1 MCANAI
7 STIGLLLSSLGFLS
21 RLRGIVPGWEDPLSF
36 RVEGAIGQLFPPG
49 QIILDRETLEQ
60 IGKVKPDVLGD
71 DRSSA
76 HPLIIRFEPV
86 DSLKNEV
93 MYVVCKLLW
102 EPVNGVETP
111 KLSVETTL
119 HENEKKAWQTH
130 NIYTNDDLFKAFEEE
145 ENQDRE
151 DLLCLICFSEL
162 RSMVNMPCGHACVGE
177 ACIYKY
183 FENGDNRECPVCRV
197 RSFNCYD

>member
-1 MCANAI
+1 M
-7 STIGLLLSSLGFLS
+7 T
-21 RLRGIVPGWEDPLSF
+21 PGWEEPLSF
-36 RVEGAIGQLFPPG
+36 RVEGALGQVFPPG
-49 QIILDRETLEQ
+49 MVILDYETLREFDN
-60 IGKVKPDVLGD
+60 VKAENLGD
-71 DRSSA
+71 DRYSG

-102 EPVNGVETP
+102 EEIGGIQTP
-111 KLSVETTL
+111 KLVVDTIL
-119 HENEKKAWQTH
+119 HEYEKKAWQTH
-130 NIYTNDDLFKAFEEE
+130 NIYTNDDLFKAFEGD

-197 RSFNCYD
+197 RSL